1 MIQRRWWIIGA
12 TLLVIIPPAAG
23 PARGEEHAPEAAKPA
38 KKAALPHGKTAKA
51 GKKGG
56 QKAKPPRPS
65 DMAETHRPPKS
76 TATPAHSSF
85 EVPQAKSLAD
95 TPDVV
100 LNSRVRAALISGLPG
115 ASQDI
120 TADTSKGV
128 VTLSGSVK
136 TKQLRAR
143 AEQTAQK
150 IHGVRTV
157 KNHLVVK

>member
-12 TLLVIIPPAAG
+12 ALLILIPPAAG
-23 PARGEEHAPEAAKPA
+23 PAHGEEHSSDAAKPA
-38 KKAALPHGKTAKA
+38 KKADKPHAKA
-51 GKKGG
+51 PKPGKKAA
-56 QKAKPPRPS
+56 QKSGSLRPS
-65 DMAETHRPPKS
+65 DLAETHRPPKS
-76 TATPAHSSF
+76 MPTPAHSSF
-85 EVPQAKSLAD
+85 EVPQAKSLAE

-115 ASQDI
+115 AAQDI

-128 VTLSGSVK
+128 VTLTGSVK

-150 IHGVRTV
+150 IHGVRAV